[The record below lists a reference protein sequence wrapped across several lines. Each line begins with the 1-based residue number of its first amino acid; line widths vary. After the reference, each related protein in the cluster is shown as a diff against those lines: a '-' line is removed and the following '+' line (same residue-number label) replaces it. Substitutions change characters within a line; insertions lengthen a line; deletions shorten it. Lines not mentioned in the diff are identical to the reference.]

1 MLITNCLA
9 YEDIKVKLSTVNDSF
24 NLSIDANK
32 VEISLTLNYLQL
44 KTLGDS
50 LISMANAANASE
62 LDNAIGKDF
71 LGDIKVYYQQEL
83 EQKTTEI
90 NLENITEDIAK
101 NNKNKESEEICLQQ
115 DLSALTTKQQLSKTA

>member
-32 VEISLTLNYLQL
+32 IEISLTLNYLQL

-71 LGDIKVYYQQEL
+71 VGDIKVYYQQEL
-83 EQKTTEI
+83 EQKTTEF

>member
-71 LGDIKVYYQQEL
+71 VGDIKVYYQQEL

-90 NLENITEDIAK
+90 NLENITENITK

>member
-32 VEISLTLNYLQL
+32 IEISLTLNYLQL

-71 LGDIKVYYQQEL
+71 VGDIKVYYQQEL

-101 NNKNKESEEICLQQ
+101 NNENKESEEICLQQ

>member
-9 YEDIKVKLSTVNDSF
+9 YEDIKVKLSPVNDSF

-71 LGDIKVYYQQEL
+71 VGDIKVYYQQEL
-83 EQKTTEI
+83 EQKTTEF

-101 NNKNKESEEICLQQ
+101 NNENKESEEICLQQ

>member
-9 YEDIKVKLSTVNDSF
+9 YEDIKVKLSPVNDSF

-50 LISMANAANASE
+50 LISMTNAANASE

-71 LGDIKVYYQQEL
+71 VGDIKVYYQQEL
-83 EQKTTEI
+83 EQKTTEF

-101 NNKNKESEEICLQQ
+101 NNENKESEEICLQQ

>member
-9 YEDIKVKLSTVNDSF
+9 YEDIKVKLSPVNDSF

-50 LISMANAANASE
+50 LISMANAAKASE

-71 LGDIKVYYQQEL
+71 VGDIKVYYQQEL

>member
-62 LDNAIGKDF
+62 LHNAIGKDF
-71 LGDIKVYYQQEL
+71 VGILKYI
-83 EQKTTEI
+83 I
-90 NLENITEDIAK
+90 NK
-101 NNKNKESEEICLQQ
+101 S
-115 DLSALTTKQQLSKTA
+115 

>member
-71 LGDIKVYYQQEL
+71 VGDIKVYYQQEL

-90 NLENITEDIAK
+90 NLENITK

>member
-32 VEISLTLNYLQL
+32 IEISLTLNYLQL

-71 LGDIKVYYQQEL
+71 VGDIKVYYQQEL
-83 EQKTTEI
+83 EQKTTEF

-101 NNKNKESEEICLQQ
+101 NNENKESEEICLQQ

>member
-50 LISMANAANASE
+50 LISMTNAANASE

-71 LGDIKVYYQQEL
+71 VGDIKVYYQQEL

-101 NNKNKESEEICLQQ
+101 NNENKESEEICLQQ

>member
-71 LGDIKVYYQQEL
+71 VGDIKVYYQQEL
-83 EQKTTEI
+83 EQKTTEF

>member
-44 KTLGDS
+44 KTLGES
-50 LISMANAANASE
+50 LISMANTANASE
-62 LDNAIGKDF
+62 LHNAIGKDF
-71 LGDIKVYYQQEL
+71 VGDIKVYYQQDT

-90 NLENITEDIAK
+90 NLENITED
-101 NNKNKESEEICLQQ
+101 NKNKECEEICLQQ
-115 DLSALTTKQQLSKTA
+115 DLSALIIKQQLSKTA

>member
-71 LGDIKVYYQQEL
+71 VGDIKVYYQQEL

-101 NNKNKESEEICLQQ
+101 NNINKECEEICLQQ

>member
-71 LGDIKVYYQQEL
+71 VGDIKVYYQQEL

-90 NLENITEDIAK
+90 NLENIKLIVK
-101 NNKNKESEEICLQQ
+101 SN
-115 DLSALTTKQQLSKTA
+115 

>member
-50 LISMANAANASE
+50 LISMANAAKASE

-71 LGDIKVYYQQEL
+71 VGDIKVYYQQEL

-101 NNKNKESEEICLQQ
+101 NNENKESEEICLQQ

>member
-9 YEDIKVKLSTVNDSF
+9 YEDIKVKLSPVNDSF

-50 LISMANAANASE
+50 LISMANTANASE

-71 LGDIKVYYQQEL
+71 VGDIKVYYQQEL

-101 NNKNKESEEICLQQ
+101 NNKKKESEEICLQQ

>member
-32 VEISLTLNYLQL
+32 IEISLTLNYLQL

-71 LGDIKVYYQQEL
+71 VGDIKVYYQQEL
-83 EQKTTEI
+83 EQKTEI

>member
-9 YEDIKVKLSTVNDSF
+9 YEDIKVKLSPVNDSF

-50 LISMANAANASE
+50 LISMANTANASE

-71 LGDIKVYYQQEL
+71 VGDIKVYYQQEL

-101 NNKNKESEEICLQQ
+101 NNENKESEEICLQQ

>member
-44 KTLGDS
+44 KTLGES

-62 LDNAIGKDF
+62 LDNAIGKDIV
-71 LGDIKVYYQQEL
+71 GDIKVYYQQEL

>member
-1 MLITNCLA
+1 MLITNCIA

-24 NLSIDANK
+24 NLSIDTNK
-32 VEISLTLNYLQL
+32 IEISLTLNYLQL

-62 LDNAIGKDF
+62 LHNAIGKDF
-71 LGDIKVYYQQEL
+71 VGDIKVYYQQEL

-101 NNKNKESEEICLQQ
+101 NNENKESEEICLQQ

>member
-9 YEDIKVKLSTVNDSF
+9 YEDIKVKLSPVNDSF

-71 LGDIKVYYQQEL
+71 VGDIKVYYQQEL
-83 EQKTTEI
+83 EQKTTEF

>member
-44 KTLGDS
+44 KTLGES
-50 LISMANAANASE
+50 LISMANTANASE

-71 LGDIKVYYQQEL
+71 VGDIKVYYQQEL

>member
-50 LISMANAANASE
+50 LLSMANAANASE

-71 LGDIKVYYQQEL
+71 VGDIKVYYQQEL

-101 NNKNKESEEICLQQ
+101 NNENKESEEICLQQ

>member
-9 YEDIKVKLSTVNDSF
+9 YEDIKVKLSPVNYSF

-71 LGDIKVYYQQEL
+71 VGDIKVYYQQEL

-101 NNKNKESEEICLQQ
+101 NNENKESEEICLQQ

>member
-71 LGDIKVYYQQEL
+71 VGDIKVYYQQEL
-83 EQKTTEI
+83 EQKTNEI

>member
-24 NLSIDANK
+24 NLSIDTNK

-50 LISMANAANASE
+50 LISMANTANASE
-62 LDNAIGKDF
+62 LHNAIGKDF
-71 LGDIKVYYQQEL
+71 VGDIKY
-83 EQKTTEI
+83 
-90 NLENITEDIAK
+90 IT
-101 NNKNKESEEICLQQ
+101 NKS
-115 DLSALTTKQQLSKTA
+115 

>member
-44 KTLGDS
+44 KTLGES

-71 LGDIKVYYQQEL
+71 VGDIKVYYQQEL

-101 NNKNKESEEICLQQ
+101 NNENKESEEICLQQ

>member
-24 NLSIDANK
+24 NLSIDTNK

-71 LGDIKVYYQQEL
+71 VGDIKVYYQQEL

-101 NNKNKESEEICLQQ
+101 NNENKESEEICLQQ
-115 DLSALTTKQQLSKTA
+115 DLSVLTTKQQLSKTA

>member
-24 NLSIDANK
+24 NLSIDTNK

-44 KTLGDS
+44 KTLGES
-50 LISMANAANASE
+50 LISMANTANASE

-71 LGDIKVYYQQEL
+71 VGDIKVYYQQEL

>member
-71 LGDIKVYYQQEL
+71 VGDIKVYYQQEL

>member
-71 LGDIKVYYQQEL
+71 VGDIKVYYQQEL

-101 NNKNKESEEICLQQ
+101 NDENKESEEICLQQ

>member
-1 MLITNCLA
+1 M
-9 YEDIKVKLSTVNDSF
+9 
-24 NLSIDANK
+24 
-32 VEISLTLNYLQL
+32 QL

-50 LISMANAANASE
+50 LISMANTANASE
-62 LDNAIGKDF
+62 LHNAIGKDF
-71 LGDIKVYYQQEL
+71 VGDIKVYYQQEL

>member
-44 KTLGDS
+44 KTL
-50 LISMANAANASE
+50 MTR
-62 LDNAIGKDF
+62 
-71 LGDIKVYYQQEL
+71 Y
-83 EQKTTEI
+83 
-90 NLENITEDIAK
+90 
-101 NNKNKESEEICLQQ
+101 
-115 DLSALTTKQQLSKTA
+115 LSNGWLPTHLLKLFRIMPMRQPI

>member
-71 LGDIKVYYQQEL
+71 VGDIKVYYQQEL
-83 EQKTTEI
+83 EQKPTEI
-90 NLENITEDIAK
+90 NLENITEDITK

>member
-44 KTLGDS
+44 KTLGES
-50 LISMANAANASE
+50 LISMANTANASE

-71 LGDIKVYYQQEL
+71 VGDIKVYYQQEL

-90 NLENITEDIAK
+90 NLENITENITK

>member
-50 LISMANAANASE
+50 LISMANTANASE

-71 LGDIKVYYQQEL
+71 VGDIKVYYQQEL

>member
-9 YEDIKVKLSTVNDSF
+9 YEDIKVKLSPVNDSF

-71 LGDIKVYYQQEL
+71 VGDIKVYYQQEL

-90 NLENITEDIAK
+90 NLENITEDITK

>member
-1 MLITNCLA
+1 MLITNWLA
-9 YEDIKVKLSTVNDSF
+9 YEDIKVKLSPVNDSF

-71 LGDIKVYYQQEL
+71 VGDIKVYYQQEL

-101 NNKNKESEEICLQQ
+101 NNENKESEEICLQQ